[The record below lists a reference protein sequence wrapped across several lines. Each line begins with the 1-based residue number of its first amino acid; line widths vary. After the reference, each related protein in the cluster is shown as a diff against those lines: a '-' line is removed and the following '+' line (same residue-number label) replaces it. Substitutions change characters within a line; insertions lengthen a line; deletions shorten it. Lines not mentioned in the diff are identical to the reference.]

1 MRKTNNYI
9 IYLTPLTFLPTHWN
23 PKLNQ
28 LETSNQKEKPPI
40 LPFHRFNQF
49 SSSFITPL
57 SLISSLALSIKKE
70 TQESLI
76 PAARRGKSSPAC
88 FYYCYYILSVP
99 IKPIA
104 LAAST
109 RALRRRIKVSANRS
123 IAERARRLSSFPLWT
138 GSLATR
144 EGERKARGHCRPER
158 GCMLALQ

>member
-1 MRKTNNYI
+1 M
-9 IYLTPLTFLPTHWN
+9 TPLIFLTTHWN

-76 PAARRGKSSPAC
+76 QRHAVENRAPR
-88 FYYCYYILSVP
+88 
-99 IKPIA
+99 
-104 LAAST
+104 AST
-109 RALRRRIKVSANRS
+109 TATIYSRS
-123 IAERARRLSSFPLWT
+123 RLN
-138 GSLATR
+138 
-144 EGERKARGHCRPER
+144 
-158 GCMLALQ
+158 Q